1 MVKNKLL
8 IVSILL
14 VLIAALFVIPVFAE
28 VNYDSLVNFNQYSKF
43 NKYVISGTTG
53 ADSYLNHN
61 TDNFALTFN
70 NTHKYCLMGYFDNI
84 NNNNATQ
91 FTLFFNTYT
100 IVHSLTTTTNYFI
113 LDSINNFDFARIFTT
128 NPNSTFNISVTI
140 NLIDLT
146 QMFGAGNEPT
156 LDECKNLFPT
166 YYPYNE
172 GEVISF
178 LSFDSYNKGVQ
189 SVYDSLSY
197 SLNASSS
204 YNGFDSSYS
213 ISYGVGNIIGSTTL
227 AALNYPVYPS
237 THGEYILQPT
247 YYQLIVNKFGR
258 MNLGAK
264 INQGSNVKVSGL
276 LSRYNLNSATKVHV
290 GVLSYQNDFISIYS
304 IHLPALPENKL
315 VNYINFSFNVQMPID
330 TDSLFFYIDGLNVNS
345 STTYFY
351 LGDIQVETKDLNTQ
365 FLIDQSYNNGYN
377 LGFNQ
382 GSESSYNNGY
392 NAGYNKGLENAN
404 QNTFLTLFTSV
415 IEAPVN
421 AVLSIFDFEV
431 LGYNLKGFFVG
442 LFSMALLLAIIRL
455 FI

>member
-28 VNYDSLVNFNQYSKF
+28 VNDDSLVNFNQLVPNDY
-43 NKYVISGTTG
+43 
-53 ADSYLNHN
+53 
-61 TDNFALTFN
+61 LTFTFTDTSTQIPVN
-70 NTHKYCLMGYFDNI
+70 IKINHLYYYTI
-84 NNNNATQ
+84 NNISSAN
-91 FTLFFNTYT
+91 FTTILYKTGVGTLQTFVADNYGNQETSVIVKANYDGDRILFYAPN
-100 IVHSLTTTTNYFI
+100 LGNY
-113 LDSINNFDFARIFTT
+113 NNF
-128 NPNSTFNISVTI
+128 NI
-140 NLIDLT
+140 IDLT
-146 QMFGAGNEPT
+146 LMFGFGNEPT
-156 LDECKNLFPT
+156 LEECKKIFIT
-166 YYPYNE
+166 SYPYNQ

-197 SLNASSS
+197 SLNSSSS
-204 YNGFDSSYS
+204 YNSFDSAYV
-213 ISYGVGNIIGSTTL
+213 INYAGGNIIGETTL
-227 AALNYPVYPS
+227 QSLNYPVYPP

-247 YYQLIVNKFGR
+247 YYQLAVNKFGR

-264 INQGSNVKVSGL
+264 INQGSTVKVSGL
-276 LSRYNLNSATKVHV
+276 LSRYNLNSATKLHV

-304 IHLPALPENKL
+304 IDLPALPENKL
-315 VNYINFSFNVQMPID
+315 VNYINFSFDVQMPID
-330 TDSLFFYIDGLNVNS
+330 TDSLYFYIDGLKVS
-345 STTYFY
+345 SSNTYFY
-351 LGDIQVETKDLNTQ
+351 LGDIQVETKNLNTQ
-365 FLIDQSYNNGYN
+365 FLIDKSYNDGYE

-392 NAGYNKGLENAN
+392 NAGYNKGLESAS

-421 AVLSIFDFEV
+421 AVLSMFDFEV

>member
-1 MVKNKLL
+1 MVKSKLL
-8 IVSILL
+8 IVSIL
-14 VLIAALFVIPVFAE
+14 VIAIVSLFVIPVFAE
-28 VNYDSLVNFNQYSKF
+28 VNDDSLVNFNQLVPNDY
-43 NKYVISGTTG
+43 IS
-53 ADSYLNHN
+53 Y
-61 TDNFALTFN
+61 TFSSSQ
-70 NTHKYCLMGYFDNI
+70 
-84 NNNNATQ
+84 TQ
-91 FTLFFNTYT
+91 
-100 IVHSLTTTTNYFI
+100 I
-113 LDSINNFDFARIFTT
+113 
-128 NPNSTFNISVTI
+128 PI
-140 NLIDLT
+140 NLISGHIYYYVINNISSSNFTAILYKTGIGQLQTFVADNYGNQITSVVVKANYDGDKILFYAPNSGSFNNFNIIDLT
-146 QMFGAGNEPT
+146 YMFGAGNEPT
-156 LDECKNLFPT
+156 LEECKKMFIAA
-166 YYPYNE
+166 YPYNQ
-172 GEVISF
+172 GEVLSF

-204 YNGFDSSYS
+204 YNSFDLSYS

-227 AALNYPVYPS
+227 AALNYPVYPP

-264 INQGSNVKVSGL
+264 INQGSTVKLSGL

-304 IHLPALPENKL
+304 IDLPALPENKL
-315 VNYINFSFNVQMPID
+315 INYINFSFDVQMPID
-330 TDSLFFYIDGLNVNS
+330 SDSLYFYIDGLNVNS

-351 LGDIQVETKDLNTQ
+351 IGDIQVETKDLNTQ
-365 FLIDQSYNNGYN
+365 FLIDKSYNDGYD

-382 GSESSYNNGY
+382 GSQSSYNNGY
-392 NAGYNKGLENAN
+392 NAGYNKGLESAN